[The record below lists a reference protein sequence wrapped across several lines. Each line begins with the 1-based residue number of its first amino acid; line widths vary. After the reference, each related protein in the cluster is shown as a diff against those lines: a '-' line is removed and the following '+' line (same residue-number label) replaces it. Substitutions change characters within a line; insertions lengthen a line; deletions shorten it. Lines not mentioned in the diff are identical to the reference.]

1 MLNISSTVYSE
12 GRRPARSMS
21 MRDAPRTAQATTVTT
36 TATTTASTARH
47 QQDTYDL
54 HDTLAALSDTSLYC
68 HVSALSPLTPTSTP
82 TPAHTHVR
90 NGSGDYQAHQN
101 DRELKYFSEDSGLV
115 SVLLQ
120 PCGESFS
127 FCIYL

>member
-1 MLNISSTVYSE
+1 MEDNVSLPVYNE

-21 MRDAPRTAQATTVTT
+21 MRDTPRTGQATTITT
-36 TATTTASTARH
+36 TSTNTSTTSRH
-47 QQDTYDL
+47 QQETYDL
-54 HDTLAALSDTSLYC
+54 HDTLATLSDTSLYC

-115 SVLLQ
+115 GVMLFVF
-120 PCGESFS
+120 P
-127 FCIYL
+127 